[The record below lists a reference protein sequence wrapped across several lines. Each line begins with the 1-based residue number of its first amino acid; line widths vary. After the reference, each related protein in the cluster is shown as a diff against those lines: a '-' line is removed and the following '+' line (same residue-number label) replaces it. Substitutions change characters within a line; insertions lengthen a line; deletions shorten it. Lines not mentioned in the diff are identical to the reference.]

1 MRTNLLYVIFI
12 LLNFNLVFSQE
23 NLTTYLTLPQE
34 LTKNAN
40 AVIRLSETNIE
51 VTAINAVEMSRKRIV
66 TVLNE
71 NGLAKIGAVVWY
83 DNDRKVKKAEVRI
96 YDKFGKQIKRIRQK
110 DFKDVSAVQGS
121 TLYSD
126 SRVKYLDYTPVAY
139 PFTAVFTSTVQT
151 KNTAHLPSF
160 NPIEYYVGIEK
171 STYKITYPSSFKIY
185 KKELNLEEFGVVT
198 NDVPGELTYAIENIS
213 GIKSES
219 LSPSDAEI
227 KPSAFLALSKFSYEG
242 INAEIDDWY
251 DFGVWMHRNLI
262 AGRSKVDA
270 TTKAEIQSLIAGVTS
285 DKEKAKIIYEF
296 MQNKTRYIS
305 VQVGIGGYQPIPA
318 NEVDKVSYGDC
329 KGLSNYMMALLKT
342 AGVESYYTVVQ
353 AGDEIVDL
361 YSDFASLSQ
370 GNHVILNIPN
380 EGDDIWLE
388 CTSQKMPFG
397 FIGDFTDNRNVLVVT
412 PEGGKIKR
420 TKKYETDENLQETSG
435 SYTINND
442 GAIDV
447 DVSVKT
453 KGIQY
458 SNRFYLKDRS
468 DTEKDKYYKRYWRN
482 INNIS
487 IDEIIH
493 ENDKENIVFTEKV
506 KFKADAYA
514 LQTGDR
520 VLFAPNAL
528 NKYNSIPDRYRNR
541 KFPLK
546 ISRGFYDVD
555 SYEIKLPS
563 DYRIEAIPKDVV
575 LEDKFGTYSFSITQ
589 KDDQTLVYKR
599 SIKIKD
605 GQYPKEEYKNYRKFI
620 KKIVKLDNS
629 KIVLVKK

>member
-12 LLNFNLVFSQE
+12 LLNINLVFSQD

-40 AVIRLSETNIE
+40 AVIRLSEMNIN
-51 VTAINAVEMSRKRIV
+51 VKAINALEISEKRIV
-66 TVLNE
+66 TILNE
-71 NGLAKIGAVVWY
+71 NGLNKIGAVVWY
-83 DNDRKVKKAEVRI
+83 DNDRKVKKAEVKI

-126 SRVKYLDYTPVAY
+126 SRVKYLDYTPIAY

-160 NPIEYYVGIEK
+160 RPIEYYVGVEK
-171 STYKITYPSSFKIY
+171 STYAITYPSSLKIY

-198 NDVPGELTYAIENIS
+198 NDIPGKLTYTIENIT
-213 GIKSES
+213 GVKSES

-227 KPSAFLALSKFSYEG
+227 KPRAFLALSKFSYEG

-251 DFGVWMHRNLI
+251 DFGVWMYQNLI
-262 AGRSKVDA
+262 AGRSNVDSK
-270 TTKAEIQSLIAGVTS
+270 TKAEIQRLIAGVTS

-342 AGVESYYTVVQ
+342 AGIESYYTVVQ

-361 YSDFASLSQ
+361 YSDFASLGQ

-380 EGDDIWLE
+380 GGDDIWLE

-397 FIGDFTDNRNVLVVT
+397 FIGDFTDNRNVLVIT

-420 TKKYETDENLQETSG
+420 TKKYETEENFQETLG

-458 SNRFYLKDRS
+458 SNRFYIKDRS

-493 ENDKENIVFTEKV
+493 KNDKENIVFTEKV

-514 LQTGDR
+514 LKTGNR

-563 DYRIEAIPKDVV
+563 DYKIEAIPKEVV

-629 KIVLVKK
+629 KVVLVKK